1 MDPEYDL
8 IIRGGTVVDGR
19 GSDPYR
25 ADVAVKDGIITAIG
39 DLDVQSA
46 DRIIDADDAY
56 VSPGFIDMH
65 SHSDLMVFSP
75 SPDGLNRG
83 DAPKLKQGVT
93 TQVTGQDGLSVAP
106 VLENDK
112 DALVQKMAG
121 LNGTIDRSAW
131 TWNEFGEYLDS
142 VDAHTATN
150 VASLVGHST
159 LREYVI
165 GAEDK
170 QPSPIELREMQDVLE
185 ESLQAGAYGL
195 STGLIYPPACYA
207 DTPEVEALC
216 TTVAKHDGIFMVHI
230 RNESDYVV
238 ESLKEVLEVGK
249 KTGVHV
255 HVSHLKAAG
264 QPNWTKADEMVT
276 LIDKYRD
283 EGVNVTSDMYPY
295 TAGST
300 MLGAVLPPWAHDGG
314 PKETVKR
321 LSDDQQRERMIDD
334 IQAQGPCDWDNFYKF
349 SNGGWEG
356 IYVSSV
362 HDGSPYQGDVG
373 KSVAD
378 ICREKGI
385 DPTSRQAF
393 HYVFDLL
400 QDEDMGVSMVA
411 HSMSE
416 ENKAKFMQL
425 PYQTIAT
432 DGLIMGKPHPRL
444 YGSFPRV
451 LAKYARD
458 EGVLDLPNAIQMMT
472 YRPAQALGIDDERGS
487 IEVGKRADITVFDYQ
502 DLNDTATFE
511 DPCQHPEGIDYV
523 LVNGKVAYD
532 NHDGQD
538 ELGEQA
544 GDVLYAGA

>member
-8 IIRGGTVVDGR
+8 IIRDGTVVDGR
-19 GSDPYR
+19 GSDPYL

-39 DLDVQSA
+39 DLDGQSA
-46 DRIIDADDAY
+46 DRIIDADGAY
-56 VSPGFIDMH
+56 VAPGFIDMH

-83 DAPKLKQGVT
+83 DGPKLKQGVT

-106 VLENDK
+106 VHENDK

-121 LNGTIDRSAW
+121 LNGTIDRNAW
-131 TWNEFGEYLDS
+131 DWNEFGEYLDS
-142 VDAHTATN
+142 VDTHTATN

-170 QPSPIELREMQDVLE
+170 QPSPTELREMQDALE

-216 TTVAKHDGIFMVHI
+216 STVAKHDGIFMVHI

-264 QPNWTKADEMVT
+264 QPNWFKADEMVK

-314 PKETVKR
+314 SKETIKR
-321 LSDDQQRERMIDD
+321 LADDQQRERMIHD
-334 IQAQGPCDWDNFYKF
+334 ILAQGPCDWDNFYKF

-362 HDGSPYQGDVG
+362 LDGSPYQSDVG

-400 QDEDMGVSMVA
+400 RDEEMGVSMVA

-458 EGVLDLPNAIQMMT
+458 EGALTLSEAVQMMT
-472 YRPAQALGIDDERGS
+472 YRPAEALGIEDERGS

-502 DLNDTATFE
+502 DLKDTATFE

-532 NHDGQD
+532 NHDGRD

>member
-8 IIRGGTVVDGR
+8 IIRDGTIVDGR
-19 GSDPYR
+19 GGDPYS

-39 DLDVQSA
+39 DLDSQSA
-46 DRIIDADDAY
+46 DRIIDADGAY
-56 VSPGFIDMH
+56 VAPGFIDMH

-75 SPDGLNRG
+75 SPEGLNRG

-121 LNGTIDRSAW
+121 LNGTIDRNAW

-170 QPSPIELREMQDVLE
+170 QPSPNELREMQDVLE
-185 ESLQAGAYGL
+185 ESLQSGAYGL

-216 TTVAKHDGIFMVHI
+216 STVAKHDGIFMVHI

-238 ESLKEVLEVGK
+238 DSLKEVLEVGK

-264 QPNWTKADEMVT
+264 LPNWAKADEMIE

-314 PKETVKR
+314 SKETVKR
-321 LSDDQQRERMIDD
+321 LADDQQREQMIDD
-334 IQAQGPCDWDNFYKF
+334 ILAPGPCDWDNFYKF

-373 KSVAD
+373 KSVAE

-400 QDEDMGVSMVA
+400 KDEDMGVSMVA

-451 LAKYARD
+451 LAKYTRD
-458 EGVLDLPNAIQMMT
+458 EGVLTLPEAVQMMT
-472 YRPAQALGIDDERGS
+472 YRPAEALGIEEERGS

-502 DLNDTATFE
+502 DLKDTATFE

-532 NHDGQD
+532 NHDGRD

-544 GDVLYAGA
+544 GDVLYSGA